1 MVNWAISAEDARL
14 VRTAAVL
21 VQVPA
26 WFSGGNPKGI
36 APLAQWKI
44 DAAPEGEGW
53 FAQNREAERGRPPQ
67 HFTIVK
73 LGGKGDLQET
83 GFSRLRELTPFDQ
96 YTTTNYWNQ
105 AVGYYERLVE
115 KYPGELEAVMT
126 SAKTILVAVH
136 RAVDLPPTALQIMR
150 DIVRPSL
157 TDADMFLVKVDPGFY
172 GRLSVPR
179 ALLRNLVEK
188 PSEDPSHL
196 TFQTSQQIIADTYI
210 GMVPFIECLL
220 TSLSPYVWGISV
232 GRAGGVIVI
241 TFGMPIRGRREIPGS
256 LLDLSA
262 KAATANPAPAWKP
275 ATERRDFE
283 RAIEWWMSRLDLL
296 FSHLTEPRNCAQD
309 GVYDPRTAHERIIT
323 AVQIF
328 RSCHMLATT
337 RDQHT
342 RQLLLYNVLDQLAGL
357 NAKADWQATTKG
369 KSVSDRL
376 AQISFRMPTD
386 VRRVLLP
393 RAVAAAEALRRLAEG
408 FFAPELVNDDGI
420 LLPDSSGGQVR
431 TSLENATSEWL
442 RVMRN
447 SAHGFEKQIKDRQ
460 RTLLAAHNA
469 DIPAELPDLAWLHL
483 LHLLCYPEQVARK
496 LASSRKGRD

>member
-1 MVNWAISAEDARL
+1 MANWAISAEDARL
-14 VRTAAVL
+14 VRAARVL

-26 WFSGGNPKGI
+26 WFGGGNPEGI

-44 DAAPEGEGW
+44 DAASEGEGW
-53 FAQNREAERGRPPQ
+53 FAQNCESERGRPPQ

-73 LGGKGDLQET
+73 LGGKDDLQET

-126 SAKTILVAVH
+126 SAKTLLVAVH

-150 DIVRPSL
+150 DMVRPSL
-157 TDADMFLVKVDPGFY
+157 PGADMFLVKVDPGFY

-179 ALLRNLVEK
+179 ALLRNLVET
-188 PSEDPSHL
+188 PVEDPNHL
-196 TFQTSQQIIADTYI
+196 TFQTSQQIISDTYI

-241 TFGMPIRGRREIPGS
+241 TFGAPLVGRREVPGS
-256 LLDLSA
+256 LLDLSE
-262 KAATANPAPAWKP
+262 KAARADSSLRWKP
-275 ATERRDFE
+275 ATERSDFK

-309 GVYDPRTAHERIIT
+309 EIYDPRTAHERIIT

-337 RDQHT
+337 RDQHV

-357 NAKADWQATTKG
+357 NAKAGWDATTKA
-369 KSVSDRL
+369 KSVYDRL
-376 AQISFRMPTD
+376 AQISSRMPAD
-386 VRRVLLP
+386 VQRVLLP
-393 RAVAAAEALRRLAEG
+393 RAVAAAEALSRLGDG

-431 TSLENATSEWL
+431 TTLENAASSWL

-447 SAHGFEKQIKDRQ
+447 SAHGFEKRIAGRQ

-469 DIPAELPDLAWLHL
+469 DIPVELPDLAWLHL

-496 LASSRKGRD
+496 LTSSRKT